1 MVLFSRAAY
10 VTDAARLRLYGLEKG
25 RWMPSIYELKPAFQA
40 RLRPLVI
47 RLARSGVTPNQVT
60 AFALLLSLVGGLLI
74 YLMPQARW
82 PLLLLPVILFVRMA
96 LNAIDGMLAREHDMQ
111 TDLGAMFNEL
121 SDVVADALLYL
132 PLAYVVSFSPLG
144 VVVVVMLG
152 VVGEMAG
159 VVAQTVGASRR
170 YDGPL
175 GKSDRAF
182 LFGALSVWVALFGGP
197 YGFVALC
204 LGIAGVLGLLTIG
217 NRVRSGLAE
226 SRA

>member
-1 MVLFSRAAY
+1 
-10 VTDAARLRLYGLEKG
+10 
-25 RWMPSIYELKPAFQA
+25 MPSIYELKPAFQA

-60 AFALLLSLVGGLLI
+60 AFALLLSLAGGLLI
-74 YLMPQARW
+74 YLAPQARW
-82 PLLLLPVILFVRMA
+82 PLLILPVILFVRMA
-96 LNAIDGMLAREHDMQ
+96 LNAVDGMLAREHDMQ
-111 TDLGAMFNEL
+111 TALGAMFNEL
-121 SDVVADALLYL
+121 SDVIADALLYL
-132 PLAYVVSFSPLG
+132 PLAYVASFSPFG
-144 VVVVVMLG
+144 VVVVVLLG
-152 VVGEMAG
+152 VVAEMTG

-197 YGFVALC
+197 YWLIALC
-204 LGIAGVLGLLTIG
+204 LGVASVLGLVTIG